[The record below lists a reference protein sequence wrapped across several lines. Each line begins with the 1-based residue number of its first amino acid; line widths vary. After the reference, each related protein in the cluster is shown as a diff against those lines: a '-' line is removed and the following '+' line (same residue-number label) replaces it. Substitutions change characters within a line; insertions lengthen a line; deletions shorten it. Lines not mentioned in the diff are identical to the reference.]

1 MKFDF
6 DWRVLRR
13 PMYALGVI
21 VVLIHLAIAIGAPML
36 APFDPSELLGRRTQ
50 SPDAQFW
57 LGTDALGRDYLS
69 RLLYGGRMA
78 LMVTFSGVL
87 ISVFIGS
94 LLGVLCAYVRGPFDQ
109 VVMRLVDVKLA
120 LPGILFIALFVT
132 GFGESIPVLVVLIGI
147 VYMPG
152 VIRIVR
158 AAAMTQVSR
167 DYVRAAQLRGE
178 RATTILWREVYPNI
192 LDIVLV
198 EFAIRMS
205 SAVLLLSSMSFLGLG
220 ISPPTPDWGLMV
232 SEGVGQM
239 SFAPWLV
246 LAPSMFI
253 GTLVLGLNFGSEALA
268 SALGVDASRGNLG

>member
-1 MKFDF
+1 
-6 DWRVLRR
+6 
-13 PMYALGVI
+13 MYAMGVSL
-21 VVLIHLAIAIGAPML
+21 VLLHLTLALGAPFL
-36 APFDPSELLGRRTQ
+36 SPFDPTELLGGRAQ
-50 SPDAQFW
+50 APDAEFW
-57 LGTDALGRDYLS
+57 LGTDVLGRDYLS
-69 RLLYGGRMA
+69 RLLHGGRMA
-78 LMVTFSGVL
+78 LLVAFSGVL
-87 ISVFIGS
+87 LSVLVGS
-94 LLGVLCAYVRGPFDQ
+94 FLGVLCAYVRGLLDQ

-132 GFGESIPVLVVLIGI
+132 GFGESVPVLVVLIGL

-158 AAAMTQVSR
+158 AAALSEVSR

-178 RATTILWREVYPNI
+178 RTVTILWREVYPNL

-205 SAVLLLSSMSFLGLG
+205 SAVLLMSSMSFLGLG

-246 LAPSMFI
+246 LAPSLFI
-253 GTLVLGLNFGSEALA
+253 STLVLGLNFGAEALA

>member
-13 PMYALGVI
+13 PVYAMGVSLVLLHLTLALG
-21 VVLIHLAIAIGAPML
+21 APFL
-36 APFDPSELLGRRTQ
+36 SPFDPTELLGGRAQ
-50 SPDAQFW
+50 APDAEFW
-57 LGTDALGRDYLS
+57 LGTDVLGRDYLS
-69 RLLYGGRMA
+69 RLLHGGRMA
-78 LMVTFSGVL
+78 LLVAFSGVL
-87 ISVFIGS
+87 LSVLVGS
-94 LLGVLCAYVRGPFDQ
+94 FLGVLCAYVRGLLDQ

-132 GFGESIPVLVVLIGI
+132 GFGESVPVLVVLIGL

-158 AAAMTQVSR
+158 AAALSEVSR

-178 RATTILWREVYPNI
+178 RTVTILWREVYPNL

-205 SAVLLLSSMSFLGLG
+205 SAVLLMSSMSFLGLG

-246 LAPSMFI
+246 LAPSLFI
-253 GTLVLGLNFGSEALA
+253 STLVLGLNFGAEALA

>member
-13 PMYALGVI
+13 PVYAMGVLLVLLHLTLALG
-21 VVLIHLAIAIGAPML
+21 APFFS
-36 APFDPSELLGRRTQ
+36 PFDPTELLGGRAQ
-50 SPDAQFW
+50 APDAEFW
-57 LGTDALGRDYLS
+57 LGTDVLGRDYLS
-69 RLLYGGRMA
+69 RLLHGGRMA
-78 LMVTFSGVL
+78 LLVAFSGVL
-87 ISVFIGS
+87 LSVFAGCF
-94 LLGVLCAYVRGPFDQ
+94 LGVLCAYLRGLLDQ

-132 GFGESIPVLVVLIGI
+132 GFGESIPVLVVLIGL

-178 RATTILWREVYPNI
+178 RTVTILWREVYPNM

-198 EFAIRMS
+198 ELAIRMS
-205 SAVLLLSSMSFLGLG
+205 SAVLLMSSMSFLGLG

-246 LAPSMFI
+246 MAPSLFI
-253 GTLVLGLNFGSEALA
+253 STLVLGLNFGAEALA

>member
-13 PMYALGVI
+13 PVYAMGVSLVLVHLTLALG
-21 VVLIHLAIAIGAPML
+21 APFL
-36 APFDPSELLGRRTQ
+36 SPFDPTELLGGRAQ
-50 SPDAQFW
+50 APDAEFW
-57 LGTDALGRDYLS
+57 LGTDVLGRDYLS
-69 RLLYGGRMA
+69 RLLHGGRMA
-78 LMVTFSGVL
+78 LLVAFSGVL
-87 ISVFIGS
+87 LSVLVGS
-94 LLGVLCAYVRGPFDQ
+94 FLGVLCAYLRGLLDQ

-132 GFGESIPVLVVLIGI
+132 GFGESVPVLVVLIGL

-158 AAAMTQVSR
+158 AAALSEVSR

-178 RATTILWREVYPNI
+178 RTVTILWREVYPNL

-205 SAVLLLSSMSFLGLG
+205 SAVLLMSSMSFLGLG

-246 LAPSMFI
+246 LAPSLFI
-253 GTLVLGLNFGSEALA
+253 STLVLGLNFGAEALA